1 MQTFDIDAIIDQGI
15 NDMQHG
21 LTELKQKY
29 STLSQQLQQLSAAIS
44 EQIGAIK
51 GADEMRSRLK
61 ASAQAALPVE
71 QVDKVEKVEA
81 LATEIVEA
89 ALPEPA
95 NLPKSKH

>member
-29 STLSQQLQQLSAAIS
+29 SALSQQLQQLSAAIS

-71 QVDKVEKVEA
+71 EVDKVEA